1 MTTTGANRRRISIL
15 LGGLLVAIAPGC
27 AEMPHWT
34 PFHGPSSDRVDG
46 VVAPYERVAELRAL
60 AAGAGKH
67 GPEEK
72 EKIAKQLA
80 QSIGKEQDPLIRAEI
95 IGALASFPGPTA
107 DAILKT
113 GLSDAD
119 PQVRIAACEYWG
131 KRNGEQSVEL
141 LSQSLHG
148 DIDVDVRLAAAKA
161 LGETRNQAA
170 IDSLA
175 AALEDSNPAIQY
187 RAAIALEQ
195 VTGKN
200 FDRNVHRWRQYVKG
214 EVPSPQP
221 SIAEQLRRLF

>member
-113 GLSDAD
+113 GKVTSDRVFVLEPNLKSKAGESD
-119 PQVRIAACEYWG
+119 PAEKAKMSRVDF
-131 KRNGEQSVEL
+131 
-141 LSQSLHG
+141 SL
-148 DIDVDVRLAAAKA
+148 K
-161 LGETRNQAA
+161 
-170 IDSLA
+170 
-175 AALEDSNPAIQY
+175 
-187 RAAIALEQ
+187 
-195 VTGKN
+195 
-200 FDRNVHRWRQYVKG
+200 
-214 EVPSPQP
+214 
-221 SIAEQLRRLF
+221 